1 MLGLKLN
8 HVSKRGHCTYHNRIE
23 CPQRTYD
30 VMITSLFTT
39 LFWWDNRFFVIRE
52 ICVFFLCENVKS
64 AENWREIVICN
75 PCRGR
80 EIPVFRTWICK
91 KNAIFHREIVMLKLY
106 FSWSLFWCLYLE
118 IYYAKSW
125 NWPFCGVKPWS
136 APYIS
141 RENVNWVP
149 LNHPTIPVYLC

>member
-1 MLGLKLN
+1 ML
-8 HVSKRGHCTYHNRIE
+8 VKRGHCTYHNRIE
-23 CPQRTYD
+23 CPQRTHD
-30 VMITSLFTT
+30 VMITSLLTT

-52 ICVFFLCENVKS
+52 ICFFFSCVKTWNRPKIDVKS
-64 AENWREIVICN
+64 WFAILVVDVKSPFFAREFV
-75 PCRGR
+75 
-80 EIPVFRTWICK
+80 
-91 KNAIFHREIVMLKLY
+91 KNVIFHREIVMLKLY
-106 FSWSLFWCLYLE
+106 FSWSLFWSLYLE

-149 LNHPTIPVYLC
+149 LNHPTIPVYLS